1 MMKPPP
7 LKWTSEITPAQVYA
21 LIRSER
27 DIHKAL
33 LIFDSASA
41 TPSFTHDTSTFSLM
55 LSRLASSHQFRPAER
70 LLRLMSPPPSASTL
84 HPLLLAYGR
93 AHRPLDALR
102 LFRSMRDSFRCEPS
116 ERSYVTVLS
125 VLVDGNLL
133 KLAHSFYREMKDAN
147 FGRSVAALN
156 VLVKAFC
163 RAERTLEFA
172 VRVFEE
178 MPMRG
183 LEPDCYTYGTLINGF
198 CRFGRIGRA
207 KELFDEMGAKGL
219 SPTVVTYSCLIHGLC
234 LANDLGGA
242 FDLFIE
248 MKRRNVEP
256 NVVTY
261 SSLIDGL
268 CKGGRSLEAM
278 ELVEEMGRRR
288 ISLNVITYSS
298 LFHGLCLEGRIQ
310 EAFEILDRMRL
321 QGFKPDAGMY
331 GKLVGCLCGSR
342 RFREAANYLDEM
354 VLSGVSPNKVTRPVH
369 VRMHNGVVRGL
380 CEENDLNRAYSQYL
394 CMQTRGVAVDAETF
408 SCLVGCLNKAGDLN
422 RAARVVE
429 EMIGEGHAPDEG
441 AWGEIVG
448 AFWRQRK
455 VQEEAVQVDWIER
468 INDLINVQGE
478 ATEAEGDDLEFFI
491 SGLLSGR
498 EIQEA
503 C

>member
-1 MMKPPP
+1 MKPLP
-7 LKWTSEITPAQVYA
+7 LKWTNEITPAQVYA

-55 LSRLASSHQFRPAER
+55 LSRLASSHQFRPTER

-147 FGRSVAALN
+147 FGQSVAALN

-163 RAERTLEFA
+163 RGERTLEYA
-172 VRVFEE
+172 
-178 MPMRG
+178 
-183 LEPDCYTYGTLINGF
+183 
-198 CRFGRIGRA
+198 
-207 KELFDEMGAKGL
+207 
-219 SPTVVTYSCLIHGLC
+219 
-234 LANDLGGA
+234 
-242 FDLFIE
+242 
-248 MKRRNVEP
+248 
-256 NVVTY
+256 
-261 SSLIDGL
+261 
-268 CKGGRSLEAM
+268 
-278 ELVEEMGRRR
+278 
-288 ISLNVITYSS
+288 
-298 LFHGLCLEGRIQ
+298 

-408 SCLVGCLNKAGDLN
+408 SCLVGCLSKAGDLN

-429 EMIGEGHAPDEG
+429 DMVGEGHTPDEG

-455 VQEEAVQVDWIER
+455 VREEVVQVDWIEG
-468 INDLINVQGE
+468 IDDLINVQGE

-498 EIQEA
+498 ENSGGMLGSLTG
-503 C
+503 